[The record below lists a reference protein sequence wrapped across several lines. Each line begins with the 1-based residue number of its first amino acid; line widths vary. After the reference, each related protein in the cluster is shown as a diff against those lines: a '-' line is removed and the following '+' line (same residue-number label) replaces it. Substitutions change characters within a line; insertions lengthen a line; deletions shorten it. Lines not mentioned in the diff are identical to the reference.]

1 MSLLLK
7 VEHISYTMGTSALP
21 DIYTLRY
28 LPMVFDLPN
37 TILCALSTSKIII
50 VKLVVKLMMA

>member
-21 DIYTLRY
+21 DIYTLAHGITITYPPYYTTNIFIHIYVYIYIY
-28 LPMVFDLPN
+28 LQE
-37 TILCALSTSKIII
+37 TR
-50 VKLVVKLMMA
+50 